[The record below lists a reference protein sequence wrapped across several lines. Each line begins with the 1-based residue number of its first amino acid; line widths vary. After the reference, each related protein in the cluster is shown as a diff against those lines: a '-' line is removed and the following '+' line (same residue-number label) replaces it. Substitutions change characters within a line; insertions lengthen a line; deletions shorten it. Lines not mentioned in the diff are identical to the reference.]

1 MRQIESAAAPLLA
14 SSALAQR
21 FPLETNRH
29 AFWRAFLA
37 WQTDAT
43 DADLASLAQALEP
56 HAQHVR
62 PIHQAIGAA
71 LTDPSTVRLM
81 PFELLLQLE
90 SAGWRVE
97 HHGSIQMTLPLAA

>member
-1 MRQIESAAAPLLA
+1 MRPTDLATTPLRAPVVLSPTLSIEA
-14 SSALAQR
+14 
-21 FPLETNRH
+21 NRQ
-29 AFWRAFLA
+29 AFWRAYLS
-37 WQTDAT
+37 WQSDAD

-71 LTDPSTVRLM
+71 LLDPSTMGLLPTRL
-81 PFELLLQLE
+81 LWHLE

-97 HHGSIQMTLPLAA
+97 RTERPTLPLAA